1 MDTRE
6 AQNATANA
14 VQSEQPIV
22 PRAADVM
29 AKDLGS
35 WGVALIVMGVLHFVL
50 AGFLEP
56 LWGVV
61 LIIIGVL
68 ALAIRE
74 RGMFLVIGGSLLLAG
89 IWNIVT
95 SLAEGGGGWTF
106 FGALQLYWGVKE
118 MSKFGRYGAADLS
131 QEENHVP

>member
-1 MDTRE
+1 MNTAKE
-6 AQNATANA
+6 QNVNP
-14 VQSEQPIV
+14 VQLEQP
-22 PRAADVM
+22 RATETM

-35 WGVALIVMGVLHFVL
+35 WGVALTVMGVLHFVL

-74 RGMFLVIGGSLLLAG
+74 RGMFLVIGGSLLVAG

-95 SLAEGGGGWTF
+95 SLAEGGGGWAI
-106 FGALQLYWGVKE
+106 FGALQLYWGVRE
-118 MSKFGRYGAADLS
+118 MSKFGRYGAADLN
-131 QEENHVP
+131 QTEITEKG

>member
-1 MDTRE
+1 MNIPKEQDIKLDQALPAE
-6 AQNATANA
+6 ATDVNA
-14 VQSEQPIV
+14 
-22 PRAADVM
+22 M

-68 ALAIRE
+68 ALTIRE
-74 RGMFLVIGGSLLLAG
+74 RGMFLVIGGGLLVAG

-95 SLAEGGGGWTF
+95 SLIEGGGGWTIY
-106 FGALQLYWGVKE
+106 GALQLWWGVKE
-118 MSKFGRYGAADLS
+118 MSKFGRYG
-131 QEENHVP
+131 